1 LIEPGQLT
9 GLVRA
14 AVGPARRVGAITR
27 LAGGSKKGVYRVAF
41 DDGSAV
47 VVYVWGAA
55 ENYWPPPEATMD
67 ADRAGSFS
75 DASGVELFESGRAC
89 LAAIGVRTPRVYLVD
104 RSGSQVPADAAV
116 VEDVPGGNLEARL
129 RADPRGAEPTM
140 ARLADMVTAM
150 HRHRGQ
156 GFGRP
161 AAVGGAAGP
170 QDGSCEQA
178 VLERA
183 VEQLAQAA
191 ARVPRVAAVHRQL
204 ADLLGELAAAVR
216 PRRQYGLIHGEL
228 GPDHVLIDA
237 AGDPVL
243 IDIEGVMYFDIEWE
257 HVFLQVRFGEHYRWL
272 RTGELDDDRL
282 RLYRLALHLSL
293 VAGPLRLLDG
303 DFPDRDAMLEIVESH
318 TDKALAFV
326 RPRA

>member
-1 LIEPGQLT
+1 
-9 GLVRA
+9 
-14 AVGPARRVGAITR
+14 
-27 LAGGSKKGVYRVAF
+27 
-41 DDGSAV
+41 
-47 VVYVWGAA
+47 
-55 ENYWPPPEATMD
+55 
-67 ADRAGSFS
+67 
-75 DASGVELFESGRAC
+75 
-89 LAAIGVRTPRVYLVD
+89 
-104 RSGSQVPADAAV
+104 
-116 VEDVPGGNLEARL
+116 
-129 RADPRGAEPTM
+129 
-140 ARLADMVTAM
+140 
-150 HRHRGQ
+150 
-156 GFGRP
+156 
-161 AAVGGAAGP
+161 
-170 QDGSCEQA
+170 
-178 VLERA
+178 
-183 VEQLAQAA
+183 LAQAA